1 MPVIPLFPTPRDEI
15 VRLEEQ
21 IEALSE
27 AAERS
32 RKLITLSRAAALL
45 GATLLIVVIAGV
57 AALNSSVTLF
67 GIAALLG
74 GMVLAGSSR
83 STLDEHLEALDK
95 ARQARNALIDGVA
108 PVSVTLH

>member
-1 MPVIPLFPTPRDEI
+1 MTVIPLFPTPRDEI

-21 IEALSE
+21 IEALGE
-27 AAERS
+27 AVERS
-32 RKLITLSRAAALL
+32 RKLITLSRAAAVL
-45 GATLLIVVIAGV
+45 GAVSLVVVATGV

-67 GIAALLG
+67 GIATLLG

-83 STLDEHLEALDK
+83 STLDEHVEALEK
-95 ARQARNALIDGVA
+95 ARQARDALIDEVA